1 MKENI
6 KIGLLGIIAVTL
18 TISTYLQIPNKTAI
32 SRATQSQA
40 QASHDDHNHDQTNQL
55 SIAPDGKSI
64 VMGDNQTPAPYSGPV
79 TSVSFSQTSHNYGKI
94 KQDTKNKH
102 VFKFTNTGSDPLIIE
117 NAVGSCGCTVPEY
130 PKEPIAPG
138 KTGEIV
144 VEYSPG
150 KQQGLQ
156 NKTVTVT
163 ANTEPRTTTLN
174 IAAEVEP

>member
-18 TISTYLQIPNKTAI
+18 TINTYLQIPSKTAV
-32 SRATQSQA
+32 SRATQA
-40 QASHDDHNHDQTNQL
+40 QVSHDDHNHDKTNQL

-64 VMGDNQTPAPYSGPV
+64 VMGDNQAPAAYTGPT
-79 TSVSFSQTSHNYGKI
+79 TSVNFVQTSHNYGKI

-102 VFKFTNTGSDPLIIE
+102 IFKFTNTGSDPLIIE

-163 ANTEPRTTTLN
+163 ANTEPKTTTLN
-174 IAAEVEP
+174 ISAEVEP